1 MDESDLRVGGWKKPR
16 RITLLRLLGLVV
28 ALVVALLLVGPQFV
42 TPFVAQVSG
51 DSAELNL
58 HLWNDAGSSESQGYN
73 GLLKLHVQQYESIDG
88 QSGLLRVIA
97 LSALISPAKLP
108 LDLEQ
113 LIINR
118 IETEAELQRLE
129 LNDGRRGGTLSIAQG
144 YQAQL
149 LKWDATITSTGGFF
163 FPRETTGTDGSL
175 QVHAAYW
182 ETELGLIICVAF
194 GTEAI
199 RIDEAERMI
208 QAVEA

>member
-1 MDESDLRVGGWKKPR
+1 MDENDLRVGGWKKPR
-16 RITLLRLLGLVV
+16 RITLLRLLGL
-28 ALVVALLLVGPQFV
+28 LLVLALALMLIGPQFV
-42 TPFVAQVSG
+42 TPFVAQVNGESP
-51 DSAELNL
+51 ELNL
-58 HLWNDAGSSESQGYN
+58 HFWNDAGSSESQEYN
-73 GLLKLHVQQYESIDG
+73 GLLKLHTRQYESIDE
-88 QSGLLRVIA
+88 QTGLLRVIA

-108 LDLEQ
+108 LNLEQ

-129 LNDGRRGGTLSIAQG
+129 LSDGRRGGTLSIAQG
-144 YQAQL
+144 YQAEL
-149 LKWDATITSTGGFF
+149 LKWDATVTGTGGFF
-163 FPRETTGTDGSL
+163 SHAGQGTDGSL

-182 ETELGLIICVAF
+182 ETEQGLILCVAF

>member
-16 RITLLRLLGLVV
+16 RITLLRLLGLLLVL
-28 ALVVALLLVGPQFV
+28 ALALLLIGPQFV

-58 HLWNDAGSSESQGYN
+58 HFWNDAGSSESQEYN
-73 GLLKLHVQQYESIDG
+73 GLLKLHTQQYESIDG
-88 QSGLLRVIA
+88 QTGLLRVITI
-97 LSALISPAKLP
+97 SALISPANLP

-129 LNDGRRGGTLSIAQG
+129 LSNGRRDSTLSIAQG
-144 YQAQL
+144 YQAEL
-149 LKWDATITSTGGFF
+149 LKWDATVTGTGGFF
-163 FPRETTGTDGSL
+163 TGSDGSL

-182 ETELGLIICVAF
+182 EAEQGLIICVAF
-194 GTEAI
+194 GTDAI